1 MTAFEISGILWVW
14 TPNPPAKA
22 SWYFLT
28 IDPQTAAEIRYEALG
43 RTRGFGSIRVSA
55 TIGETIWQTSIFP
68 HKESGGF
75 ILPVKADV
83 RRAEGI
89 GEGHSVK
96 VRLEI

>member
-1 MTAFEISGILWVW
+1 MTAVEIASVLWLW

-22 SWYFLT
+22 SWHFLT
-28 IDPQTAAEIRYEALG
+28 IDPQTAMEIRYEALG
-43 RTRGFGSIRVSA
+43 RARGFGSIRVSA
-55 TIGETIWQTSIFP
+55 TIGETVWQTSIFP

-89 GEGHSVK
+89 GEGDHVT
-96 VRLEI
+96 VRLEV